1 MIQGKV
7 VTYRTPA
14 GDKFHKVCVVMRD
27 ELTGSGGKEVP
38 MRPIDAFA
46 AHLPDPDRGH
56 SRRLVYARTNRAGT
70 VLMALVRDERVAA

>member
-1 MIQGKV
+1 MVQGKV
-7 VTYRTPA
+7 VTYKTPA
-14 GDKFHKVCVVMRD
+14 GGKFHKVCLAVRG

-38 MRPIDAFA
+38 MSPIDAFA